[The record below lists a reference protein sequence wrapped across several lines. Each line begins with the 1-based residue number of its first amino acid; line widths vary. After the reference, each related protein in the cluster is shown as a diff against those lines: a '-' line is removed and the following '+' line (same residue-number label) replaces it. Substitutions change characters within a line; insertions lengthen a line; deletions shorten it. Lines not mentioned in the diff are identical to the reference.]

1 MKTRIFKTVISLLL
15 VLCISV
21 PAYANG
27 NYDTSKSKVLNSYL
41 QENVYNNV
49 ISKVTKAAR
58 GRLLSSCSLQI
69 SNDNDGIIGIYAD
82 TLCHSAMKQIY
93 MTIYLDVWDDSIQ
106 DWRTVDSYEYSWKA
120 SDNPGRELTNVS
132 VSFDVVG
139 LRKGR
144 TYSLRGNHSAV
155 GFDSSSEV
163 MMTETNGIVLD

>member
-1 MKTRIFKTVISLLL
+1 MKTRIFKTVMSLLL

-21 PAYANG
+21 PAYAKSNFDSS
-27 NYDTSKSKVLNSYL
+27 NSKVLNTYL
-41 QENVYNNV
+41 QENISNNRF
-49 ISKVTKAAR
+49 SKVTRAAR

-69 SNDNDGIIGIYAD
+69 SNDNDGIIGVYAE

-93 MTIYLDVWDDSIQ
+93 MTIYLDVWDNSIQ

-139 LRKGR
+139 LQKGR
-144 TYSLRGNHSAV
+144 TYSLRGHHSAV
-155 GFDSSSEV
+155 GFDNSSEV

>member
-120 SDNPGRELTNVS
+120 SDNPGRELTSVS